1 MSDGQFFP
9 PFIRALPRPDMNVRQ
24 EAWIVPNEHILPMF
38 YEVDEDVVVAAHRHG
53 PQWGVVLEGEMTME
67 IEGVKRVYRRGDT
80 YYVPDGAEHTAWIS
94 AGYKGIDVF
103 ADATRYRPLP

>member
-1 MSDGQFFP
+1 
-9 PFIRALPRPDMNVRQ
+9 
-24 EAWIVPNEHILPMF
+24 
-38 YEVDEDVVVAAHRHG
+38 
-53 PQWGVVLEGEMTME
+53 MTME